1 MAFDDAVVFPKLIM
15 LMDKKE
21 LRASMTR
28 NKKETSR
35 AAILDLSG
43 PILRRLAVHP
53 RFIAARTV
61 LLYHSLP
68 DEVDT
73 QDFVRYWSLRKCILL
88 PTVKGKEIEL
98 HRYAAE
104 DPARRGAFRHPRIH
118 RRGLTDYASID
129 LAIIPGVA
137 FDAKGNR
144 LGRGQGFYDRLLTRL
159 QHYDIYKI
167 GVCFD
172 FQRVEHVPTEPHDI
186 PMDEI
191 L

>member
-1 MAFDDAVVFPKLIM
+1 
-15 LMDKKE
+15 MDKNE
-21 LRASMTR
+21 LRDFISRQKA
-28 NKKETSR
+28 ETSL
-35 AAILDLSG
+35 AARFDLSG

-73 QDFVRYWSLRKCILL
+73 HDFVRYWSLRKHILL
-88 PTVKGKEIEL
+88 PSVKNGEIEL
-98 HRYAAE
+98 HHYTANDGLE
-104 DPARRGAFRHPRIH
+104 EGPFGIQESTGEAF
-118 RRGLTDYASID
+118 TDYASID

-137 FDAKGNR
+137 FDAAGNR
-144 LGRGQGFYDRLLTRL
+144 LGRGKGFYDRLLARL
-159 QHYDIYKI
+159 KDYPIYKI
-167 GVCFD
+167 GICFD
-172 FQRVEHVPTEPHDI
+172 FQKVEQVPADTHDI

>member
-73 QDFVRYWSLRKCILL
+73 QAFVRYWSLRKCILL

-98 HRYAAE
+98 HRYAAA
-104 DPARRGAFRHPRIH
+104 ARPDVGPYAIPESTGEVF
-118 RRGLTDYASID
+118 TDYATFD
-129 LAIIPGVA
+129 LHIFPGVA
-137 FDAKGNR
+137 FDATGNS
-144 LGRGQGFYDRLLTRL
+144 LGPGHGFYDR
-159 QHYDIYKI
+159 
-167 GVCFD
+167 
-172 FQRVEHVPTEPHDI
+172 
-186 PMDEI
+186 
-191 L
+191 